1 MSPGFE
7 PEGYERALELIAHCA
22 TEHGFLAS
30 TMESANYRRVW
41 ARDGCIVGLAALVAG
56 REDLVATTRATL
68 LTLARHQ
75 GPHGEI
81 PSNVD
86 METGRVSYGG
96 TTGRVDADLWF
107 VIGCGQYWRRI
118 GDDEFLQAVAPA
130 LERVRFLLGAWEF
143 NGRGL
148 LYVPPT
154 GDWADEYL
162 QSGYVLYD
170 QLLYL
175 QAQREFEHLRV
186 PLNQGRDPLLASSIE
201 RLERLIAAN
210 YWIAPDGD
218 SIPEFAYHEVLYAK
232 GRSVSAEHRSH
243 FWLPFFTATGYG
255 YRFDAFA
262 NVLASLLGIADDA
275 QNEEVDATIDRLE
288 DGSYVLP
295 AFCPV
300 ITPRD
305 EDWEDLQ
312 MNFSYT
318 FKNEPYEFQNHGRW
332 PLLTGFYVADLARR
346 GAHDRARTYLEGLYR
361 ANALEHE
368 GRAWSFPE
376 FIHGQEHTP
385 GGTSPLAWS
394 AAAAVLG
401 HRALGGEEI
410 VLGVPRR

>member
-7 PEGYERALELIAHCA
+7 HEGYERALDLITKCA
-22 TEHGFLAS
+22 SEHGFLAS

-41 ARDGCIVGLAALVAG
+41 ARDGCIVGLAALAVG
-56 REDLVATTRATL
+56 REDLVTSTRSTL
-68 LTLARHQ
+68 LTLAGHQ

-107 VIGCGQYWRRI
+107 VIGCGQYWRRT

-175 QAQREFEHLRV
+175 QAQREFEHLRA
-186 PLNQGRDPLLASSIE
+186 PLRQSPDPLLASSIE
-201 RLERLIAAN
+201 RLELLIAAN
-210 YWIAPDGD
+210 YWIPPDGD
-218 SIPEFAYHEVLYAK
+218 DIPEFAYHEVLYAK
-232 GRSVSAEHRSH
+232 GRSVAEEHRSQH
-243 FWLPFFTATGYG
+243 WMPFFTATGYG

-262 NVLASLLGIADDA
+262 NVLVSLLGVADEA
-275 QNEEVDATIDRLE
+275 QNEVVDATIDRLE

-346 GAHDRARTYLEGLYR
+346 GLHDRARAYLEGLHR

-368 GRAWSFPE
+368 GRTWSFPE
-376 FIHGQEHTP
+376 FIHGKEHTP

-394 AAAAVLG
+394 AAAAVVG
-401 HRALGGEEI
+401 HHALGGEEI
-410 VLGVPRR
+410 VLGVTRR